1 MNLLLAAVWLE
12 RDRVEFSELRE
23 FSKQCWSGAQR
34 AERDSA
40 ALVLLAERV
49 AEFVDIHADTAVSA
63 GVVHEFLIEIR
74 AHAARLKKASDE
86 TDTAFVD
93 ALNNF
98 AAHRASLK

>member
-1 MNLLLAAVWLE
+1 MNLLLATAWLE
-12 RDRVEFSELRE
+12 RDRVGFSELRE

-49 AEFVDIHADTAVSA
+49 AEFVDMHADTAVSA
-63 GVVHEFLIEIR
+63 EVVHDFLVEIR
-74 AHAARLKKASDE
+74 DHAARLKNASDE
-86 TDTAFVD
+86 PDTAFVQ

-98 AAHRASLK
+98 AAYRASLK

>member
-1 MNLLLAAVWLE
+1 MNLLLATVWLE
-12 RDRVEFSELRE
+12 RDRVGFSELRE
-23 FSKQCWSGAQR
+23 FAKQCWSGAQL

-49 AEFVDIHADTAVSA
+49 AEFVDMHADTAVSA
-63 GVVHEFLIEIR
+63 ELVHEFLMEMR
-74 AHAARLKKASDE
+74 AHATALKKASGE
-86 TDTAFVD
+86 SDTAFVD